1 MTYYWD
7 TRREIRELRARVEQ
21 AFRAAQQQER
31 VCRPAGML
39 APVVDLMSDERG
51 LVVLVDLPG
60 VARDDVEVQVERGA
74 LVISGTKQMD
84 EGDENPVVLRRERA
98 YGTFSRT
105 IPLPDEADLSQVT
118 AKLRHGELEVRI
130 PRLAEAGVRKVE
142 VVVE

>member
-31 VCRPAGML
+31 VCRPAGTL

-60 VARDDVEVQVERGA
+60 VAKDDVEVQVERGA
-74 LVISGTKQMD
+74 LVISGTKQME
-84 EGDENPVVLRRERA
+84 EGDESPVVLRRERT

-105 IPLPDEADLSQVT
+105 IPLPDEADLSQVS
-118 AKLRHGELEVRI
+118 AKLRQGELEVRI
-130 PRLAEAGVRKVE
+130 PRLAEAAPRKVE